1 MRYTERHGKKGRT
14 LFEWALRIKT
24 FWTTD
29 KAFLHVSTRARGQK
43 RDESATTKGTTAT
56 VVLRIG
62 RQNVKAMAER
72 PGSDAGGNLD
82 QT

>member
-1 MRYTERHGKKGRT
+1 MGRKAERCLSGRFGSKPSGPQT
-14 LFEWALRIKT
+14 KH
-24 FWTTD
+24 
-29 KAFLHVSTRARGQK
+29 FLHISTRARDQK